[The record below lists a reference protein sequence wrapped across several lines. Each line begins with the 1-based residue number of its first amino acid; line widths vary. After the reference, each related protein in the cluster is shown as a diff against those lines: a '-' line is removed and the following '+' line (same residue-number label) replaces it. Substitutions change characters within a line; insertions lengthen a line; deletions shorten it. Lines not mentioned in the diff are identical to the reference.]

1 MTENKYTQ
9 QEVFR
14 NIRTLEKRK
23 EELISQRKEL
33 NVAILSTK
41 KQIEYWNEL
50 DLSQLKIF

>member
-9 QEVFR
+9 QEVLR
-14 NIRTLEKRK
+14 NIITLEKRK
-23 EELISQRKEL
+23 EELTQQRKEL
-33 NVAILSTK
+33 NIAILSTK

>member
-9 QEVFR
+9 QEVLR

-23 EELISQRKEL
+23 EELTQQRKEL
-33 NVAILSTK
+33 NASILSTK